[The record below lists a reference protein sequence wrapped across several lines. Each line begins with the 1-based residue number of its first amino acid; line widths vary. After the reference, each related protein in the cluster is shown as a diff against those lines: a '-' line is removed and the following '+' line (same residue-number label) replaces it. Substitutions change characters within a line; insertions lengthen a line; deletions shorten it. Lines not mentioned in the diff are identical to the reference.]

1 MGRRRGVE
9 SWGRTAPLPPMK
21 PTPRS
26 TATPP
31 ARPRRSRVPT
41 ARVVE
46 VFSSIQGEAN
56 LVGVRQIF
64 LRFFGCNLRCD
75 WCDAPETLSGHPP
88 CRIEQTPG
96 REDFVVVPNPLTVEQ
111 LVAAVERLAAEPHHS
126 LSLTGG
132 EPLLHARFLTHL
144 LPALKPLGLPYYLE
158 TNGLLPAALAEVLPW
173 IDDIAMDLKPPS
185 CTHDPEP
192 DWLEK
197 HRAFLRIARERRL
210 FLKIVVTADA
220 DEAELCAAFDLAAEE
235 APDAPLT
242 LQPVTPFGPV
252 QASPSM
258 EQLLR
263 WHALASRRLR
273 EVRILPQVHKRLRV
287 L

>member
-1 MGRRRGVE
+1 MVE
-9 SWGRTAPLPPMK
+9 I
-21 PTPRS
+21 
-26 TATPP
+26 
-31 ARPRRSRVPT
+31 
-41 ARVVE
+41 
-46 VFSSIQGEAN
+46 FSSIQGEAN

-75 WCDAPETLSGHPP
+75 WCDAPETLSGRPP

-96 REDFVVVPNPLTVEQ
+96 RRDFLVVPNPLAVEQ
-111 LVAAVERLAAEPHHS
+111 VVAAVERLASEPHHS
-126 LSLTGG
+126 LALTGG
-132 EPLLHARFLTHL
+132 EPLLHARFLMHL
-144 LPALKPLGLPYYLE
+144 LPALAPLGLRCYLE
-158 TNGLLPAALAEVLPW
+158 TNGLLPAALTEVLPW

-185 CTHDPEP
+185 CTHDPDP
-192 DWLEK
+192 DWLDQ
-197 HRAFLRIARERRL
+197 HRAFLRIARQRRL

-220 DEAELCAAFDLAAEE
+220 DEAELVAAFDLAAAQ
-235 APDAPLT
+235 APGAPLT

-252 QASPSM
+252 QVAPSM

-273 EVRILPQVHKRLRV
+273 EVRILPQVHKFLGV